1 MIMPKLDENS
11 TCHFFETEC
20 QYPIPEETLK
30 ELLEE
35 NADYISQIPEMDDPI
50 CTNCLLAT
58 MIELLAQKLK

>member
-1 MIMPKLDENS
+1 MPKLDENS

-35 NADYISQIPEMDDPI
+35 DMDYISQIPEKDDPI

-58 MIELLAQKLK
+58 LIDLLAVKLK

>member
-1 MIMPKLDENS
+1 MPKLDENS

-30 ELLEE
+30 ESLMEE
-35 NADYISQIPEMDDPI
+35 SADLITQIPSMDDPI